1 MDQARRV
8 LGTAKSSQVRIAV
21 SADLG
26 PDLLAPWRHPTLTIV
41 YADGQIPLE
50 EAGMVPAE
58 GQADASLVL
67 RITE

>member
-8 LGTAKSSQVRIAV
+8 LDTAKSSQVRIAV
-21 SADLG
+21 SADLV
-26 PDLLAPWRHPTLTIV
+26 APWRHPTLTIV

-50 EAGMVPAE
+50 ESGMVPAE

>member
-1 MDQARRV
+1 M
-8 LGTAKSSQVRIAV
+8 RIAV

-50 EAGMVPAE
+50 ESGMVPAE